1 MSPGYGTVQWLDQ
14 TFSSRARTEVLL
26 RPELEAGVITEHDY
40 AVATT
45 FLPGYHRYY
54 PYAYG
59 AIATT
64 LTASYGVMVRRPRW
78 SHGRMVALSS
88 AAYFLGAVFG
98 QVRRAV
104 AHAGFVRTLDDRAQF
119 FQALQN
125 VNRRLGGDDNASLEW
140 GDDPAAPRQHQHQ
153 HQRNEQQKTDMSG
166 DAVPAEQE
174 SAWSASPSPVPRNA
188 PSGGQSSTSSAQSTR
203 WDEIRAANAR
213 NARSSSWDALR
224 QQHQRPAV
232 VDTVQP
238 SPGSYSGAESD
249 TERIAEQARF
259 DALLEAE
266 RKLSRG

>member
-1 MSPGYGTVQWLDQ
+1 
-14 TFSSRARTEVLL
+14 
-26 RPELEAGVITEHDY
+26 
-40 AVATT
+40 
-45 FLPGYHRYY
+45 
-54 PYAYG
+54 
-59 AIATT
+59 
-64 LTASYGVMVRRPRW
+64 
-78 SHGRMVALSS
+78 MVALSS

-125 VNRRLGGDDNASLEW
+125 VNRRLGGDDNAALEW
-140 GDDPAAPRQHQHQ
+140 GDGPAAPRQHQHQ
-153 HQRNEQQKTDMSG
+153 HQRNEQQKTG
-166 DAVPAEQE
+166 VNEDAVSAEQQ
-174 SAWSASPSPVPRNA
+174 SAWSASPSRVFQRCVQALRDVDLSVSA
-188 PSGGQSSTSSAQSTR
+188 PSGGTSNASSTR

-213 NARSSSWDALR
+213 NGRSSSWDALR
-224 QQHQRPAV
+224 QQQQRPTV

-238 SPGSYSGAESD
+238 SPDSYPDAEPD